1 VTFGLDLQVGKRT
14 VVVSRNISTSKVVT
28 VSTAFLDGIA
38 IEKEMNG
45 AGAATISLEDWKMV
59 LSAHF
64 FPDAHINDSYSPSFR
79 ELAVYFIRLGK
90 PAFIDP
96 KTAYQNEAGDTKR
109 LCLSFM
115 LGLNWNLQRSIHDQ
129 ITERSRLNDAA
140 KVLRGAEVAGK
151 QATIGELEA
160 ERVALEKALS
170 AKKAEVDSFNV
181 RDDYRELESNLNAI
195 DRQIHDR
202 INANHADTRLRDYYV
217 QSADEVADA
226 DAARSVSILQEAGA
240 IFQPDTLRSIEAV
253 TSFHADVYRNR
264 KEFLQGEISRLN
276 AAIEARDQE
285 IDSASREKQRILTLL
300 RTSGAI
306 ETLIDL
312 QRSYV
317 ELNARHEVL
326 ASQIEQRKQFDRR
339 SDEIAAKIANNR
351 TLLKSDLE
359 DRRNAVDEVR
369 ALFAEYTQTLYGRP
383 GRLAVDVARDGYSF
397 TFTIDREGSDG
408 IDQMVV
414 FCFDLTV
421 ATLWAKYHRGFP
433 VLIHDSSLFADVD
446 PRQYAG
452 ALKLAAECS
461 AKYGF
466 QYICCLN
473 VGSLPTQHLGE
484 FDLNP
489 FIRLRL
495 TDDSPSGRLLG
506 KQLPPQEKHQ

>member
-1 VTFGLDLQVGKRT
+1 
-14 VVVSRNISTSKVVT
+14 
-28 VSTAFLDGIA
+28 
-38 IEKEMNG
+38 
-45 AGAATISLEDWKMV
+45 
-59 LSAHF
+59 
-64 FPDAHINDSYSPSFR
+64 
-79 ELAVYFIRLGK
+79 
-90 PAFIDP
+90 
-96 KTAYQNEAGDTKR
+96 
-109 LCLSFM
+109 M

-129 ITERSRLNDAA
+129 IAQRSGLNEAT
-140 KVLRGAEVAGK
+140 KVLRNAEALGK

-160 ERVALEKALS
+160 ERVALEKSLS
-170 AKKAEVDSFNV
+170 AKRREVESFNV
-181 RDDYRELESNLNAI
+181 RDDYRELESNLNAV

-202 INANHADTRLRDYYV
+202 INENHADSRLLDYYV
-217 QSADEVADA
+217 QSANEVPDA
-226 DAARSVSILQEAGA
+226 DATRPISILQDAGA
-240 IFQPDTLRSIEAV
+240 IFQRDALRNIDAV
-253 TSFHADVYRNR
+253 TNFHAEVYRNR
-264 KEFLQGEISRLN
+264 REFLLGEIARLN
-276 AAIEARDQE
+276 AAIEARNRE
-285 IDSASREKQRILTLL
+285 IDGASREKQRILNLL

-306 ETLIDL
+306 EALISL

-317 ELNARHEVL
+317 EMNARHEVL
-326 ASQIEQRKQFDRR
+326 ASQIEQRKRFDRR
-339 SDEIAAKIANNR
+339 SDEIAAKIANDR

-359 DRRNAVDEVR
+359 DRRDAVDEVR

-383 GRLAVDVARDGYSF
+383 GRLAVDVGRDGYSF

-473 VGSLPTQHLGE
+473 VGSLPTQHLGD

-489 FIRLRL
+489 FVQLRL
-495 TDDSPSGRLLG
+495 TDDGPSGRLLG
-506 KQLPPQEKHQ
+506 KQLPPQEKRQ